1 MTSKTPR
8 RAAEAH
14 PGPPAALPSVP
25 PAPAAAEGDRLPLT
39 AAARGNPAA
48 EVRAPAPASA
58 AGPKQPGP
66 TVGREEP
73 AAGPGDQPEA
83 LSGEAFRKAF
93 KAANSAKSARQRNQR
108 ARPWIGRDPLRK
120 AVPGG
125 RKPPPNTGEQQ

>member
-14 PGPPAALPSVP
+14 PGPPAALPPVP
-25 PAPAAAEGDRLPLT
+25 SAPAAAEGDRLPLT
-39 AAARGNPAA
+39 AAAEGTPAA
-48 EVRAPAPASA
+48 GVAAPASA

-66 TVGREEP
+66 AVGREEP

-125 RKPPPNTGEQQ
+125 RKPPPGGEAG